1 MDWTAITEVDTKK
14 KPGRRITRHYAALLR
29 ISNGVRAEIAGVGDE
44 DLVNDVIQRAH
55 QQRDDARNGVLPHQ
69 PAHALRP
76 QELIS

>member
-1 MDWTAITEVDTKK
+1 MRVNKNA
-14 KPGRRITRHYAALLR
+14 HL
-29 ISNGVRAEIAGVGDE
+29 AGVGDE